1 MLRRAGSYYV
11 TGPAVPAQPA
21 GGQRVQDRVVRV
33 LVVDVQGLGVPV
45 GQVNGAAVAHGV
57 LHTIPADVD
66 RLLGATAEVYNPGD
80 YDGMDGDWSLW
91 ADARHSSSR
100 PFNSTATEMI
110 HDAGFDAREI
120 ITGPVLVIR

>member
-1 MLRRAGSYYV
+1 MTKATMIHPDG
-11 TGPAVPAQPA
+11 TT
-21 GGQRVQDRVVRV
+21 
-33 LVVDVQGLGVPV
+33 VDVE
-45 GQVNGAAVAHGV
+45 

-110 HDAGFDAREI
+110 HDASFDAREI

>member
-1 MLRRAGSYYV
+1 MTKATMIHPDGS
-11 TGPAVPAQPA
+11 TA
-21 GGQRVQDRVVRV
+21 
-33 LVVDVQGLGVPV
+33 DVE
-45 GQVNGAAVAHGV
+45 

-110 HDAGFDAREI
+110 HDAREI